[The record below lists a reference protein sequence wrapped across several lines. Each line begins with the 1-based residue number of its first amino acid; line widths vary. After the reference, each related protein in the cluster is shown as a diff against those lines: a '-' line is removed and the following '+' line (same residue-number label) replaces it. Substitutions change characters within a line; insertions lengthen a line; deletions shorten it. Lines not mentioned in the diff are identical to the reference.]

1 MAESIKK
8 RNWTFVLY
16 PESAPADWKEQI
28 KLSGLLAAIS
38 PLHDKDVNPTGEAKK
53 AHYHILLVYSGP
65 TTYNAVAKFTASLN
79 ATIPQALES
88 VRGMYRYFSHK
99 DNPEKYQYEESEIQ
113 TLNGFNIA
121 DLVELT
127 KSEVNEL
134 KMRILKLIRDVDI
147 IEYSGLVDF
156 LIDNEMFSEYDVAIN
171 NTFFFHTY
179 ITSRRNA
186 VRQEAEDLAKIEA
199 AKLQAARI
207 AKREAEKREAAGE
220 GERSTDY
227 RTPFD

>member
-1 MAESIKK
+1 MAETVKK

-16 PESAPADWKEQI
+16 PESAPENWREQI
-28 KLSGLLAAIS
+28 KISGLMAAVS
-38 PLHDKDVNPTGEAKK
+38 PLHDKDINPTGEPKK

-79 ATIPQALES
+79 ATVPQALES

-99 DNPEKYQYEESEIQ
+99 DNPEKYQYDEREIS

-134 KMRILKLIRDVDI
+134 KAKILKLIREVGI
-147 IEYSGLVDF
+147 TEYSGLVDF
-156 LIDNEMFSEYDVAIN
+156 LIDNGMSAEYDVAIN
-171 NTFFFHTY
+171 NTFFFNTY
-179 ITSRRNA
+179 ICSKRNA
-186 VRQEAEDLAKIEA
+186 ERQEADDFARLQM
-199 AKLQAARI
+199 AKLQAQRI
-207 AKREAEKREAAGE
+207 AKSEEKRE
-220 GERSTDY
+220 S
-227 RTPFD
+227 TPFD

>member
-1 MAESIKK
+1 MAETIKK

-16 PESAPADWKEQI
+16 PESAPSDWKEQI
-28 KLSGLLAAIS
+28 KLSGLLAAVS
-38 PLHDKDVNPTGEAKK
+38 PLHDKDVNPTGEPKK

-99 DNPEKYQYEESEIQ
+99 DNPEKYQYPEEEIM
-113 TLNGFNIA
+113 TINGFNIA

-147 IEYSGLVDF
+147 VEYSGLVDF
-156 LIDNEMFSEYDVAIN
+156 LLDNELVAEYDVAIN

-186 VRQEAEDLAKIEA
+186 IRQESEDLAKIEA
-199 AKLQAARI
+199 ARLQAARI
-207 AKREAEKREAAGE
+207 AKREADKRAETNGQSRTEK
-220 GERSTDY
+220 

>member
-1 MAESIKK
+1 MAETIKK

-16 PESAPADWKEQI
+16 PESAPSDWMEQM
-28 KLSGLLAAIS
+28 KLSGLLAAVS
-38 PLHDKDVNPTGEAKK
+38 PLHDRDVNPTGEPKK

-99 DNPEKYQYEESEIQ
+99 DNPEKYQYDEGEIQ

-127 KSEVNEL
+127 RSEVNEL
-134 KMRILKLIRDVDI
+134 KMKILKLIRDVDI

-156 LIDNEMFSEYDVAIN
+156 LLDNEMVAEYDVAIN

-207 AKREAEKREAAGE
+207 AKREAEKREATGDLSPLA
-220 GERSTDY
+220 
-227 RTPFD
+227 

>member
-1 MAESIKK
+1 MAEQIKK

-16 PESAPADWKEQI
+16 PESAPVDWIEQI
-28 KLSGLLAAIS
+28 KLSGLMSAIS
-38 PLHDKDVNPTGEAKK
+38 PLHDKDTNPTGEPKK

-79 ATIPQALES
+79 ATVPQALES

-99 DNPEKYQYEESEIQ
+99 DNPEKYQYDEHEIVS
-113 TLNGFNIA
+113 LNGFNIA

-134 KMRILKLIRDVDI
+134 KMNILKLIRDVGI
-147 IEYSGLVDF
+147 TEYSELVDF
-156 LIDNEMFSEYDVAIN
+156 LVDNEMGAEYDVAIN

-179 ITSRRNA
+179 ITSRRHS
-186 VRQEAEDLAKIEA
+186 EAQKIEA
-199 AKLQAARI
+199 YGKIQVAR
-207 AKREAEKREAAGE
+207 EKYLRKEQEKQCHA
-220 GERSTDY
+220 
-227 RTPFD
+227 